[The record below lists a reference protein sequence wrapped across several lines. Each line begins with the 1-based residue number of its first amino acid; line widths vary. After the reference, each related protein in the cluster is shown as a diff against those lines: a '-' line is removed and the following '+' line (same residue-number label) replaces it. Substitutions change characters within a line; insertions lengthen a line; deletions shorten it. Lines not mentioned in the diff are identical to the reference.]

1 MNDIHVVR
9 SNMVRWIYFDRSSEC
24 TSTEVNIKL
33 YSKLKTRITILMP
46 CILNLFFEFGH
57 AAMRGKRVIYS
68 FSSPLA
74 PRYDVLLYA
83 RECASNCINLASSIG
98 NGKILLLMCI
108 WDRFREKGPNAYIIK
123 FPVRAMR

>member
-46 CILNLFFEFGH
+46 CILNLFFEFGQLCVES
-57 AAMRGKRVIYS
+57 AS
-68 FSSPLA
+68 FIPFVPA
-74 PRYDVLLYA
+74 G
-83 RECASNCINLASSIG
+83 ASL
-98 NGKILLLMCI
+98 
-108 WDRFREKGPNAYIIK
+108 
-123 FPVRAMR
+123 